1 MRATVAHEGDEAWRR
16 KNSSGS
22 NVPQGRIAWGSSNS
36 SGKAAL
42 APPTNKTHQKNY
54 GVNAD
59 EESSSWVPTSQAGRE
74 VVAWLLRWPD
84 RVLGLT
90 GRDRGCCVRLQGA
103 PTCYGSAW
111 VVDRSM
117 KTLGWLDSV
126 AGEVGA

>member
-1 MRATVAHEGDEAWRR
+1 MAPLRFLRQQR
-16 KNSSGS
+16 
-22 NVPQGRIAWGSSNS
+22 S
-36 SGKAAL
+36 SGKNRMEQLKFLREAAL

-54 GVNAD
+54 GANAD
-59 EESSSWVPTSQAGRE
+59 EESSSWVTSQAGRE
-74 VVAWLLRWPD
+74 VVAWLPRWSD

-111 VVDRSM
+111 VVDRTM
-117 KTLGWLDSV
+117 KMLGWLDSV